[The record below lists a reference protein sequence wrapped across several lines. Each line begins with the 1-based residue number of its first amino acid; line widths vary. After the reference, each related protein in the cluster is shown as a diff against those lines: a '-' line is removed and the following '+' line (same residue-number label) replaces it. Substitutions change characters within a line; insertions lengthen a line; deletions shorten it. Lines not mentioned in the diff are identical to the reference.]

1 MKIGIISDTHGS
13 LAAWQCAFNRFFSTA
28 DLIIHCGDVL
38 YHGPRNP
45 LPEGYDPA
53 GLAAA
58 LNELTVPILFAKGNC
73 DAEVDQMVLKH
84 PIEAPYIHCY
94 LPDLRIL
101 VHHGHLFTPDSLP
114 APTTAAYNLVISGH
128 THLPEITHTA
138 GATWLNPG
146 SPSLPKTAD
155 KEPSIALLE
164 NRHLRIIQLRTE
176 KTIAEAL
183 L

>member
-13 LAAWQCAFNRFFSTA
+13 LAAWQQAFNQYFHSA
-28 DLIIHCGDVL
+28 DLMIHCGDVL

-58 LNELTVPILFAKGNC
+58 LNQLTVPILFAKGNC
-73 DAEVDQMVLKH
+73 DAEVDQMVLNH
-84 PIEAPYIHCY
+84 PLEAPYIHCY
-94 LPDLRIL
+94 LPGLRIL
-101 VHHGHLFTPDSLP
+101 VHHGHLFTPDTLP
-114 APTTAAYNLVISGH
+114 AQTTAGYNLVISGH
-128 THLPEITHTA
+128 THLPGITKIN
-138 GATWLNPG
+138 GITWLNPG

-164 NRHLRIIQLRTE
+164 DRDLRIIHLRTAT
-176 KTIAEAL
+176 TIAESQL
-183 L
+183 